1 MYHGRPQLIEADARG
16 RAVLRAWQEML
27 ELHNGRWEL
36 IDRELFRARVRKL
49 LELDREAPVDSAASL
64 HGVRAV
70 PPESASDQG

>member
-1 MYHGRPQLIEADARG
+1 
-16 RAVLRAWQEML
+16 ML

>member
-1 MYHGRPQLIEADARG
+1 M
-16 RAVLRAWQEML
+16 LRAWQEVL
-27 ELHNGRWEL
+27 ELPNGRWEL

-64 HGVRAV
+64 HGVRGI